1 MPAGRRTALAYGV
14 AAVGLLALLYAW
26 QRGAYPNYAEGV
38 YLYSSRRILDGAL
51 PYRDFVAAHP
61 PLLFYSGA
69 ALLSAWDSIDGVR
82 ALLAL
87 APLVTGGLVAT
98 AVLRLTGSSPG
109 AVLAGLATIVAPWSL
124 HEHALLMP
132 ETFGAPLVMGAAL
145 LAARGRTAVW
155 AGLLAAVAVG
165 FKWPFLLC
173 GLALAVATPA
183 KGRYLAALAGG
194 FAAGVLLSFALFGA
208 GRLYDDLVVA
218 QQQVGWYNLHQ
229 IGACVVQGAWNLLPL
244 LVPAAFCLAFRE
256 RARDPALLRTLAAAG
271 LAAFVLVGTIT
282 KTGTYL
288 NSIVLLEPPLVA
300 LAAAGVV
307 WLLREGRP
315 RWGIAA
321 VAAALLL
328 VCVQAASFVAGPDDP
343 GLFLRPFS
351 ARGHVWTNA
360 DATARAVAAA
370 RRCPKGVAYSGQPF
384 IAFVARRRMP
394 GGEPDQFLMA
404 KSPVA
409 SRAAAKAAAEP
420 QRCP

>member
-1 MPAGRRTALAYGV
+1 MALVYGV
-14 AAVGLLALLYAW
+14 AAVGLLALLYVW

-38 YLYSSRRILDGAL
+38 YLDSSRRILDGAL

-109 AVLAGLATIVAPWSL
+109 AVLAGLAAIVAPWSL

-145 LAARGRTAVW
+145 LAARARTAAW

-173 GLALAVATPA
+173 GSRWRLRRRPRGATSRRSPA
-183 KGRYLAALAGG
+183 GSPRGSCSRSRCSEPGG
-194 FAAGVLLSFALFGA
+194 STTISWSPSSRSA
-208 GRLYDDLVVA
+208 GRTCARSAPTSCRGRGTCSRCWCRRPSVSPSGTA
-218 QQQVGWYNLHQ
+218 
-229 IGACVVQGAWNLLPL
+229 
-244 LVPAAFCLAFRE
+244 
-256 RARDPALLRTLAAAG
+256 RATRRCCARSAAAG

-300 LAAAGVV
+300 LAAAGAV

-370 RRCPKGVAYSGQPF
+370 RRCPQGVAYSGQPF

>member
-1 MPAGRRTALAYGV
+1 M
-14 AAVGLLALLYAW
+14 
-26 QRGAYPNYAEGV
+26 
-38 YLYSSRRILDGAL
+38 
-51 PYRDFVAAHP
+51 
-61 PLLFYSGA
+61 
-69 ALLSAWDSIDGVR
+69 
-82 ALLAL
+82 
-87 APLVTGGLVAT
+87 
-98 AVLRLTGSSPG
+98 
-109 AVLAGLATIVAPWSL
+109 
-124 HEHALLMP
+124 
-132 ETFGAPLVMGAAL
+132 
-145 LAARGRTAVW
+145 
-155 AGLLAAVAVG
+155 
-165 FKWPFLLC
+165 
-173 GLALAVATPA
+173 
-183 KGRYLAALAGG
+183 
-194 FAAGVLLSFALFGA
+194 
-208 GRLYDDLVVA
+208 
-218 QQQVGWYNLHQ
+218 
-229 IGACVVQGAWNLLPL
+229 
-244 LVPAAFCLAFRE
+244 
-256 RARDPALLRTLAAAG
+256 
-271 LAAFVLVGTIT
+271 LVGTIT